1 MSAASGVTRLLI
13 DWGAGDEKALKAL
26 TPLVYDELRKRAR
39 ALMRLEKPGH
49 TLDGTALVHEVYVKL
64 VDQKQSSW
72 QNRAQFYGLAA
83 QVMRNILVDHARTRH
98 CQKRGGDA
106 VKLRLSNGLEV
117 AEAKQDIDLIR
128 LDDALKT
135 LETLDPRQSQIVE
148 LRYFAGLTIEE
159 TAEALHSS
167 PATIKR
173 SWNTARLWLLRE
185 LSRN

>member
-1 MSAASGVTRLLI
+1 VTGVTQLLV
-13 DWGAGDEKALKAL
+13 DWGSGNEKALEAL
-26 TPLVYDELRKRAR
+26 LPLVYDELRKRAR
-39 ALMRLEKPGH
+39 ALIRLENPGH

-83 QVMRNILVDHARTRH
+83 QVMRNILVDHARSRH
-98 CQKRGGDA
+98 RQKRGGEA

-117 AEAKQDIDLIR
+117 AEAKQDVDLIR
-128 LDDALKT
+128 LDDALHA
-135 LETLDPRQSQIVE
+135 LEKLDAQQSRIVE

-173 SWNTARLWLLRE
+173 SWTTARLWLLRE